1 MGDAPIP
8 EGISSLLDTDLYKLT
23 MQCAVLKYFP
33 DVEVTYGFTNR
44 TPDMKLSR
52 GAYKWLLEQMK
63 RLENITITPDE
74 IDFLQKSCSYFN
86 DAYLSF
92 LRTFRLKPSQQIQIK
107 FTPDDKDN
115 DNDND
120 DVLGILEYTIAGLWV
135 ETILYEIP
143 LLALTSEAYFKFCDT
158 DWNYEG
164 QEEKAYAKGMTLLEH
179 GCIFSEFGSRRRRDY
194 HTHDLVMKGLVQAA
208 ADAKRQGFPGT
219 LSGTSNVHFAM
230 KYGVAPVG
238 TVAHEWYMGIAAYTN
253 DYENANE
260 MGLRYWLGCFGEGVL
275 GIALTDTFGTPAFLE
290 AFSKPIPD
298 YTTPSR
304 GVDTTFPS
312 SAAITVNTTPE
323 SLADIEP
330 PIKAPRHHQQPE
342 HKPKTYAQVFTGV
355 RQDSGDPRN
364 FVRLVRDFYDKQG
377 ITDKKVI
384 VFSDSLK
391 VNNCLEYK
399 AISEQA
405 GFQPTFG
412 VGTFFTNDFT
422 KLSTNTK
429 SIPLNIVI
437 KISSA
442 GGRPAVKLSDNL
454 GKNTGDKQLV
464 QEVKRRLGYVENVWE
479 EGNEANRWGK
489 RGD

>member
-1 MGDAPIP
+1 MGDTPIP
-8 EGISSLLDTDLYKLT
+8 EGIFSLLDTDLYKLT

-44 TPDMKLSR
+44 TPGMKLSR

-74 IDFLQKSCSYFN
+74 IDFLQKSCTYFN
-86 DAYLSF
+86 DAYLSY
-92 LRTFRLKPSQQIQIK
+92 LRNFRLKPSQQIHIK
-107 FTPDDKDN
+107 FTPDDN
-115 DNDND
+115 TND
-120 DVLGILEYTIAGLWV
+120 DDDTAVGILEYAVEGLWV

-158 DWNYEG
+158 DWNHAG

-194 HTHDLVMKGLVQAA
+194 HTHDLVMKGLCRAA
-208 ADAKRQGFPGT
+208 EDARQRGFPGK

-304 GVDTTFPS
+304 GVDATFPS
-312 SAAITVNTTPE
+312 STATTEIATPE
-323 SLADIEP
+323 SLADIKA
-330 PIKAPRHHQQPE
+330 PIKAPSHHAPKQAPQ
-342 HKPKTYAQVFTGV
+342 KTYAQVFTGI
-355 RQDSGDPRN
+355 RQDSGDPKN
-364 FVRLVRDFYDKQG
+364 FVKLVREFYDKQG
-377 ITDKKVI
+377 IAEKKVI

-391 VNNCLEYK
+391 VDNCLEYK

-437 KISSA
+437 KIASA

-464 QEVKRRLGYVENVWE
+464 QEVKRRLGYVESVWE
-479 EGNEANRWGK
+479 EGNEATRWGK
-489 RGD
+489 KGD

>member
-1 MGDAPIP
+1 MGDSPIP

-52 GAYKWLLEQMK
+52 QAYKWLLEQME

-74 IDFLQKSCSYFN
+74 IDFLQKSCPYFN
-86 DAYLSF
+86 DAYLSY
-92 LRTFRLKPSQQIQIK
+92 LRNFRLKPSQQLQIK
-107 FTPDDKDN
+107 FTPDDST
-115 DNDND
+115 ND
-120 DVLGILEYTIAGLWV
+120 DDTAVGVLEYAVSGLWV

-158 DWNYEG
+158 DWNHNG

-194 HTHDLVMKGLVQAA
+194 HTHDLVMKGLCRAA
-208 ADAKRQGFPGT
+208 EDAQQKGFPGKF
-219 LSGTSNVHFAM
+219 SGTSNVHFAM
-230 KYGVAPVG
+230 KYSVAPVG

-275 GIALTDTFGTPAFLE
+275 GVALTDTFGTPAFLE

-304 GVDTTFPS
+304 GLEATFPS
-312 SAAITVNTTPE
+312 SAATTEINTPE
-323 SLADIEP
+323 SLADIKP
-330 PIKAPRHHQQPE
+330 PISAPSHHTPKQAPQ
-342 HKPKTYAQVFTGV
+342 KTYAQVFTGI
-355 RQDSGDPRN
+355 RQDSGDPKN
-364 FVRLVRDFYDKQG
+364 FVKLVREFYDKQG
-377 ITDKKVI
+377 ITEKKVI

-391 VNNCLEYK
+391 VDNCLEYK

-422 KLSTNTK
+422 KLSTNAK

-437 KISSA
+437 KIASA

-464 QEVKRRLGYVENVWE
+464 QEVKRRLGYVESVWE
-479 EGNEANRWGK
+479 DGNEATRWGK
-489 RGD
+489 KGD